1 MSADFLNTDP
11 RNTDPRN
18 NDPRD
23 LDPRDVY
30 SENADPGNAGRKYK
44 GVVFGLILL
53 VATLAL
59 VAVGTLWPNQEDS
72 GVAEPNAKFI
82 ISASSPQD
90 AVNNV
95 LQQIAR
101 REWDSAY
108 ELLGNKSEFSETEFK
123 SDLMGEY
130 GSLRSY
136 AMLNQFDLQPLHA
149 TADQAVVRAHL
160 LWSSVVGTFED
171 SRDLRVVKNGRRWE
185 VNWPIVKE
193 VRVPPQ
199 VIPVNYLR
207 WDVIYRG
214 PEDDWGAQDVEAP
227 HVRIVAMHPVDRAGE
242 VILMGELLNEDV
254 VPAFVTVKAALLD
267 HNGAAL
273 GTEDA
278 FDKISHVLLPKQ
290 VTPFRIDFHNV
301 RMSQVDSVR
310 MQPSSNLVPASAD
323 PVIGIESQKLN
334 PLPDASLTGQ
344 LVNQSGQVVNVAHVI
359 ATFYDGGG
367 QIVWVAD
374 QYPSRALLPG
384 TPVPFQI
391 SLPADISNKAK
402 TFRVVSTTYISSR
415 IQ

>member
-1 MSADFLNTDP
+1 MSADF
-11 RNTDPRN
+11 
-18 NDPRD
+18 RD
-23 LDPRDVY
+23 IDSGSVDRGDA
-30 SENADPGNAGRKYK
+30 EKKTGRKRN
-44 GVVFGLILL
+44 GIIFALILL

-59 VAVGTLWPNQEDS
+59 VAVGTIWPNQEES
-72 GVAEPNAKFI
+72 GVAEPDAKFI
-82 ISASSPQD
+82 ISASTPQE
-90 AVNNV
+90 AVNDV
-95 LQQIAR
+95 LQQISR

-108 ELLGNKSEFSETEFK
+108 ELLGNKGEFSETDFK
-123 SDLMGEY
+123 SDLTGDY

-149 TADQAVVRAHL
+149 SADQAVIRAHL
-160 LWSSVVGTFED
+160 LWSSVVGTFDD

-185 VNWPIVKE
+185 VNWPIVKQP
-193 VRVPPQ
+193 RVPPQ

-227 HVRIVAMHPVDRAGE
+227 HVRIVAMHPVGRAGE

-254 VPAFVTVKAALLD
+254 VPAFVTVKATLLD
-267 HNGAAL
+267 HKGAAL

-278 FDKISHVLLPKQ
+278 FEKISHVLLPKQ

-359 ATFYDGGG
+359 GTFYDGNG

-374 QYPSRALLPG
+374 EYPSRALLPG
-384 TPVPFQI
+384 TPVPFKI
-391 SLPADISNKAK
+391 SLPADISSKVK
-402 TFRVVSTTYISSR
+402 TFRVVTTTYISSR

>member
-11 RNTDPRN
+11 RNNDPRN

-23 LDPRDVY
+23 QDPRDVY

>member
-1 MSADFLNTDP
+1 MTDFHDANLRDNDLH
-11 RNTDPRN
+11 N
-18 NDPRD
+18 NDLRD
-23 LDPRDVY
+23 TDLRENDRDSFTRTHRRTAKGILFAVVLF
-30 SENADPGNAGRKYK
+30 AGT
-44 GVVFGLILL
+44 
-53 VATLAL
+53 AAL
-59 VAVGTLWPNQEDS
+59 VAAGTIWPNQTNS
-72 GVAEPNAKFI
+72 GVAEPNARVI

-90 AVNNV
+90 AVNDV
-95 LQQIAR
+95 MQQIAR
-101 REWDSAY
+101 RQWHSAY
-108 ELLGNKSEFSETEFK
+108 ELLGNKGQFSENEFR
-123 SDLMGEY
+123 SDITGDY

-136 AMLNQFDLQPLHA
+136 SQLNQFDLQPLHA
-149 TADQAVVRAHL
+149 TADQATIRVHMN
-160 LWSSVVGTFED
+160 WTSVVGTFED
-171 SRDLRVVKNGRRWE
+171 SRDLPVVKNGKRWE
-185 VNWPIVKE
+185 VSWPLVRE
-193 VRVPPQ
+193 PRVPPQ

-242 VILMGELLNEDV
+242 VILMGEILNEDV
-254 VPAFVTVKAALLD
+254 VPAFVTVKASLLD
-267 HNGAAL
+267 KKGATL
-273 GTEDA
+273 GDEDA

-290 VTPFRIDFHNV
+290 VSPFRIDFHNV
-301 RMSQVDSVR
+301 RLSQVDSIH

-359 ATFYDGGG
+359 GTFYDGGG

-374 QYPSRALLPG
+374 EYPSRALLPG

-391 SLPADISNKAK
+391 SLPADISNKVK
-402 TFRVVSTTYISSR
+402 TYRVVTTTYISSR

>member
-1 MSADFLNTDP
+1 MSADLRNAEKENTSGGK
-11 RNTDPRN
+11 RRT
-18 NDPRD
+18 
-23 LDPRDVY
+23 
-30 SENADPGNAGRKYK
+30 AG
-44 GVVFGLILL
+44 GILFALLL
-53 VATLAL
+53 VIVTLTL
-59 VAVGTLWPNQEDS
+59 VAVGTIWPNQADS
-72 GVAEPNAKFI
+72 GVAEPNARVI

-90 AVNNV
+90 AVNDL

-101 REWDSAY
+101 REWHSAY
-108 ELLGNKSEFSETEFK
+108 ELLGNKGQFSETEFR
-123 SDLMGEY
+123 SDITGEY

-136 AMLNQFDLQPLHA
+136 ASLNQFDLQPLHA
-149 TADQAVVRAHL
+149 SADQAVIRAHMI
-160 LWSSVVGTFED
+160 WTSVVGTFED
-171 SRDLRVVKNGRRWE
+171 SRDLHVVKNGRRWE
-185 VNWPIVKE
+185 VSWPIVKE
-193 VRVPPQ
+193 ARVPPQ

-242 VILMGELLNEDV
+242 VILMGEILNEDV
-254 VPAFVTVKAALLD
+254 VPAFVTVKASLLD
-267 HNGAAL
+267 SKGTIL

-290 VTPFRIDFHNV
+290 VSPFRIDFHNI
-301 RMSQVDSVR
+301 RLSQVDSVR

-359 ATFYDGGG
+359 GTFYDGGG
-367 QIVWVAD
+367 QIIWVAD

-402 TFRVVSTTYISSR
+402 TYRVVTTTYISSR